1 MYELVT
7 YFTGMEDMTMMT
19 NSAFRAAATLL
30 FAGSAV
36 FVPVAQAQVAIKRS
50 PSGFN
55 LFSVQQ
61 DVDLGRQSAAEVE
74 KQLPLLNDS
83 RTNTYLGRIVSRLAA
98 QAPGT
103 KYPYTI
109 KAVNATEIN
118 AFALPGGPMYV
129 HRGLIT
135 TARNEAELAGVLAH
149 EMSHVILRHGTEQAS
164 KAYLGQAGLSLLGG
178 LVGKRGSTSSQII
191 NAVGGFGLNAAFLK
205 FSRSDEYEADALG
218 AELMSKAGYNPEAMA
233 TMFAMLRAEQGRDPG
248 KLERFFSSHPPPA
261 DREARIR
268 SVAASLGT
276 GGSLQVVG
284 NFPSIQARLGG
295 MSAST
300 ATTTSPTY
308 STSPGTVVLP
318 NETVTI
324 NVPAPS
330 RTFSRYSHGTGFFT
344 VDYPNNW
351 RTYQSGL
358 AVSIA
363 PEGGVVELS
372 NGQPNLLYG
381 VIVNHYAPFEGDD
394 DRWNSSLQRSYTP
407 FEDRTRPPR
416 SYLEDAT
423 DDLVR
428 QLIRSN
434 SYLSAVSGPVRSE
447 VIDGAQGYSVL
458 LSGRSPVTGE
468 EERALL
474 YTRGLPDSHVIY
486 MICVAPAR
494 ESAVMDQTCARMS
507 RTLQVNDHVAH
518 PKVP

>member
-1 MYELVT
+1 MI
-7 YFTGMEDMTMMT
+7 T
-19 NSAFRAAATLL
+19 NSAFRTAATLM
-30 FAGSAV
+30 FAGAAV
-36 FVPVAQAQVAIKRS
+36 FVPLSPAVEAQVSIKRS

-74 KQLPLLNDS
+74 KQVPLLNDS
-83 RTNTYLGRIVSRLAA
+83 RTNTYLNRIVQRLAA
-98 QAPGT
+98 QTPGT
-103 KYPYTI
+103 KYPFTI
-109 KAVNATEIN
+109 KAVNATDIN

-135 TARNEAELAGVLAH
+135 AARNEAELASVLAH
-149 EMSHVILRHGTEQAS
+149 EMSHVVLRHGTEQAS

-218 AELMSKAGYNPEAMA
+218 AELMAKAGYAPEAMA

-268 SVAASLGT
+268 TIASSLGA

-284 NFPSIQARLGG
+284 GFPTIQSRLGG
-295 MSAST
+295 VAVAGT
-300 ATTTSPTY
+300 VNQPTYTTST
-308 STSPGTVVLP
+308 GTVVTP
-318 NETVTI
+318 NETVTLNI
-324 NVPAPS
+324 PAPS
-330 RTFSRYSHGTGFFT
+330 STFSRFRHGNGFFT
-344 VDYPNNW
+344 VDHPSNW

-381 VIVNHYAPFEGDD
+381 VIVNHYAPFEGAD

-416 SYLEDAT
+416 AFLEDAT

-428 QLIRSN
+428 QLISAN
-434 SYLSAVSGPVRSE
+434 TYLTAVSGSVRSE

-458 LSGRSPVTGE
+458 LNGRSPVTGE
-468 EERALL
+468 DERVTL

-486 MICVAPAR
+486 MVCISPAR
-494 ESAVMDQTCARMS
+494 ESSVMDPTCARMI
-507 RTLQVNDHVAH
+507 RTLQVNDGAAH
-518 PKVP
+518 PPTNRRD

>member
-1 MYELVT
+1 
-7 YFTGMEDMTMMT
+7 MMT

-36 FVPVAQAQVAIKRS
+36 FVPVSQGQVAIKRS

-74 KQLPLLNDS
+74 KQLPILNDS
-83 RTNTYLGRIVSRLAA
+83 RTNTYLGRIISRLAA

-135 TARNEAELAGVLAH
+135 AARNEAELAGVLAH

-164 KAYLGQAGLSLLGG
+164 KAYLGQSGLSLLGG
-178 LVGKRGSTSSQII
+178 LVGKRGSTSSQIVQ
-191 NAVGGFGLNAAFLK
+191 AVGGFGLNAAFLK
-205 FSRSDEYEADALG
+205 FSRGDEYEADALG

-233 TMFAMLRAEQGRDPG
+233 TMFAMLRAEQGRDPS
-248 KLERFFSSHPPPA
+248 KLEKFFSSHPPPA

-268 SVAASLGT
+268 TLASSLGG

-284 NFPSIQARLGG
+284 NFPQIQSRLGG
-295 MSAST
+295 MTAST
-300 ATTTSPTY
+300 TTTSPTY
-308 STSPGTVVLP
+308 STSTGTVAVP

-330 RTFSRYSHGTGFFT
+330 RTFSRFSHGNGFFT
-344 VDYPNNW
+344 VDYPSNW

-363 PEGGVVELS
+363 PEGGVVEMS

-381 VIVNHYAPFEGDD
+381 VIVNHYAPFEGAD
-394 DRWNSSLQRSYTP
+394 DRWSSSLQRSYTP

-416 SYLEDAT
+416 AFLEDAT

-434 SYLSAVSGPVRSE
+434 TYLSAVSGSIRSE

-458 LSGRSPVTGE
+458 LNGRSPTTGE
-468 EERALL
+468 DERALL
-474 YTRGLPDSHVIY
+474 YTRALPDSHVIY
-486 MICVAPAR
+486 MICIAPAR

-507 RTLQVNDHVAH
+507 RTLQVHDNAAH
-518 PKVP
+518 PTTTRPPQR